1 MEALNWF
8 IDGTSVSGL
17 AVYCAGMI
25 LIMGVLGV
33 GQSPRSSTRN
43 PIVSAMRLRFTWA
56 LTQSVRD
63 VW

>member
-25 LIMGVLGV
+25 LIMGAL
-33 GQSPRSSTRN
+33 
-43 PIVSAMRLRFTWA
+43 AWA
-56 LTQSVRD
+56 NHLDHRREIQ
-63 VW
+63 